1 MIFWISAIVFING
14 IVSFVYSLQTTQETT
29 KLWAVLVVNF
39 LFYAGITQAGILFS
53 AFMRISKSQW
63 GRHFSKL
70 GEILTLSFIPVAFI
84 TFIIIYVGGVDDL
97 FYWSPEN
104 PAYAHIEYLSPWLG
118 KGLFFWKNIIAM
130 TLFYIIS
137 YIYFRIGRME
147 DRRPEGPHLTKKY
160 DITKSINVFAVLVM
174 FFYVLVNTFSAWD
187 FGMMIIPHWESSIFP
202 PYFWTGNILLG
213 AASLFLVS
221 IFFMPRPQD
230 EGIYKEYL
238 DSTGKLL
245 IGLVLLW
252 VYMFWSQYVVLWYGD
267 LPARTAPLFKQMEGN
282 YNHIFILMMLTIAVL
297 PFLGLIFRR
306 LKLSVVFLAVIAVL
320 ICVGVWLNR
329 YLMVLPV
336 FSDGSERVIMTWTN
350 ISLIF
355 GGLAAMILSLIVF
368 LKLFPGVKTVPE

>member
-1 MIFWISAIVFING
+1 
-14 IVSFVYSLQTTQETT
+14 
-29 KLWAVLVVNF
+29 
-39 LFYAGITQAGILFS
+39 
-53 AFMRISKSQW
+53 
-63 GRHFSKL
+63 
-70 GEILTLSFIPVAFI
+70 
-84 TFIIIYVGGVDDL
+84 VGGVDHL

-104 PAYAHIEYLSPWLG
+104 PEYAHIEHLSPWLG

-137 YIYFRIGRME
+137 YIYFRTGRME
-147 DRRPEGPHLTKKY
+147 NRRPEGLYSAKKY
-160 DITKSINVFAVLVM
+160 DMTKSINVFAVLVM
-174 FFYVLVNTFSAWD
+174 FFYVLVNTFAAWD

-202 PYFWTGNILLG
+202 PYFWTGNILVG
-213 AASLFLVS
+213 SASLFLVS
-221 IFFMPRPQD
+221 IFFIPRPQG

-252 VYMFWSQYVVLWYGD
+252 LYMFWSQYVVLWYSD
-267 LPARTAPLFKQMEGN
+267 LPARTAPLFKQMKGN
-282 YNHIFILMMLTIAVL
+282 YNHIFILMMITIFIL

-306 LKLSVVFLAVIAVL
+306 VKLSVVLLAVIAVL

-329 YLMVLPV
+329 YLMILPV
-336 FSDGSERVIMTWTN
+336 FSDGSERIIMTWTN